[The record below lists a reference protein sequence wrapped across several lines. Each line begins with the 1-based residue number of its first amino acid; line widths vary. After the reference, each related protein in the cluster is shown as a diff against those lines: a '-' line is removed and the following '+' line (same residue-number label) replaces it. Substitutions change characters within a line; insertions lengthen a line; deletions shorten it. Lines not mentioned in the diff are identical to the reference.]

1 MSEPALSGIV
11 ITFNEEN
18 NILEVVESLRQVCDE
33 VVVVDSC
40 STDNTVKLA
49 QEAGAKVVI
58 QPYLGDGF
66 QKNVALKHVKNLW
79 VLSLDADERL
89 TPELVGE
96 IRKID
101 FSTTPFDGFQVR
113 RKNFIGTRWIKTC
126 GWYPDY
132 LVRIYRHDKLKYPE
146 VKAHA
151 AVPHD
156 NTHRLNADI
165 EHRTYSSITEM
176 FAKQIEKF
184 STRSAKILYEK
195 GRKISPF
202 APFFHGMHTFFLNYF
217 IRKGFLGGIDGLSI
231 SIAMAVNSY
240 LKYAKVIEWQRNP
253 EMTET
258 EDFNNSLW

>member
-1 MSEPALSGIV
+1 MVDFRVKVIWTACKNNTCCSPADNLFKSLFTLFTDILMIFFFLSPGCFYSI
-11 ITFNEEN
+11 INSFFCK
-18 NILEVVESLRQVCDE
+18 SL
-33 VVVVDSC
+33 
-40 STDNTVKLA
+40 K
-49 QEAGAKVVI
+49 
-58 QPYLGDGF
+58 
-66 QKNVALKHVKNLW
+66 
-79 VLSLDADERL
+79 
-89 TPELVGE
+89 
-96 IRKID
+96 
-101 FSTTPFDGFQVR
+101 VR